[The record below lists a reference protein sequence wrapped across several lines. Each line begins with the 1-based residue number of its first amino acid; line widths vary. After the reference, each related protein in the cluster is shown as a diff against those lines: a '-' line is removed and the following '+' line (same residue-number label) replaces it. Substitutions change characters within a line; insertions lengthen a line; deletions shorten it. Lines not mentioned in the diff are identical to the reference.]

1 MNRRT
6 SLLSLLA
13 SAAGIATAG
22 TANAAD
28 DTQVDK
34 QLIEIAKNP
43 HSYMFADQA
52 TDRVNGKGF
61 IKILSIATVP
71 DRVQHIELRPG
82 TIRYFRAD
90 GTVASD
96 GKRAEISWTLGDKMH
111 STQVGTPGSVIMV
124 VRSLDGVVSWYSMQ
138 LDVRC

>member
-13 SAAGIATAG
+13 SGVGIATIA
-22 TANAAD
+22 TVNAAD
-28 DTQVDK
+28 EPQADK

-43 HSYMFADQA
+43 HVYMFADQA
-52 TDRVNGKGF
+52 TDRVDGKGF
-61 IKILSIATVP
+61 IKIHSIATGNK
-71 DRVQHIELRPG
+71 RARHIELRPG

-90 GTVASD
+90 GAVASD
-96 GKRAEISWTLGDKMH
+96 GKRAEITWTLGDKTY

-124 VRSLDGVVSWYSMQ
+124 VRSLDGLVSWYSMQ
-138 LDVRC
+138 LDTRC